1 MVIVLPRSRSR
12 GSAQTSRP
20 ENDRK
25 AAAASKVVSR
35 SKLPLTERQREAI
48 RRWMESDIE
57 FVSHPDFARTAPA
70 DASATAGGSKL
81 APLPQLADG
90 ELLTPQ
96 QERELFFRMN
106 LLKFQANR
114 LREKLSFSAE
124 APTIVRRLESLLQQ
138 AAEARNVLI
147 RANLRLVSSVAKKF
161 ASARH
166 PFAEL
171 VSDGNLT
178 LFRAVEKFDC
188 SRGFRFST
196 YATWAMQYN
205 FARAVSGKKPHVGL
219 LGRDEDGLPDVIDHR
234 RSPAEHQTALGRH
247 RALGKMLAKLD
258 DRERTVITRRY
269 GLEADREEL
278 SLQELADEMSICK
291 ERVRQLQM
299 RALDK
304 LRDLAQVEHL
314 EPPDEV

>member
-12 GSAQTSRP
+12 GSAQSSSSAPATKAGVSKRP
-20 ENDRK
+20 
-25 AAAASKVVSR
+25 
-35 SKLPLTERQREAI
+35 KLALTERQREAV
-48 RRWMESDIE
+48 RHWMETDIE
-57 FVSHPDFARTAPA
+57 YVPHPDFAQAAPA
-70 DASATAGGSKL
+70 DASTTSGSSKL

-96 QERELFFRMN
+96 QERDLFFRMN
-106 LLKFQANR
+106 LLKFQADQ
-114 LREKLSFSAE
+114 LRAKLSFTAG
-124 APTIVRRLESLLQQ
+124 APAVIRRIEGLLQQ

-166 PFAEL
+166 PFPEL

-205 FARAVSGKKPHVGL
+205 FARAVGGKKPHVGL
-219 LGRDEDGLPDVIDHR
+219 LGRDEEGLPDVIDHR
-234 RSPAEHQTALGRH
+234 RSPAEHQAALGRH

-258 DRERTVITRRY
+258 DRERIVISRRY
-269 GLEADREEL
+269 GLEAGREEL
-278 SLQELADEMSICK
+278 SLQELANEMSICK

-304 LRDLAQVEHL
+304 LRDFAQVEHL
-314 EPPDEV
+314 ESLEL